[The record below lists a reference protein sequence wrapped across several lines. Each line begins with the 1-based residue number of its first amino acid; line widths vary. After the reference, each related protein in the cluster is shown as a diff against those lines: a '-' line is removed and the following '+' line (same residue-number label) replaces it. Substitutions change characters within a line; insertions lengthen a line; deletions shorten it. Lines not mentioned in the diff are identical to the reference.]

1 MPALPPALD
10 KLVTLL
16 SRLPG
21 VGERSA
27 TRLAFFILEEP
38 DAYARQL
45 GSALEQ
51 LDGHVSYCVDC
62 HMVCERERCRVCTDP
77 TRSASTLC
85 VVQRVQDMLAFE
97 RSGAFDGRYHV
108 LHGVLS
114 PLKGIGPDQLRLANL
129 RARAAAPEV
138 EEVILAT
145 STGVEGE
152 ATALYLA
159 RVLADAN
166 VKVSRIAT
174 GIPLGGEL
182 EYVDQSTLGRAL
194 AGRTELSPG

>member
-27 TRLAFFILEEP
+27 TRLAFFILDEP
-38 DAYARQL
+38 DTYARDL
-45 GSALEQ
+45 GVALDQ
-51 LDGHVSYCVDC
+51 LDDHVSYCVDC
-62 HMVCERERCRVCTDP
+62 HMVCERERCRTCTDP
-77 TRSASTLC
+77 TRNTATLC
-85 VVQRVQDMLAFE
+85 VVQRVQDLLAFE

-114 PLKGIGPDQLRLANL
+114 PLRGIGPDQLRLGNL
-129 RARAAAPEV
+129 RQRAGAPEV
-138 EEVILAT
+138 QEVILAT

-159 RVLADAN
+159 RLLADAD
-166 VKVSRIAT
+166 VKVTRIAT
-174 GIPLGGEL
+174 GIPLGGDL

-194 AGRTELSPG
+194 AGRTELSQG